1 MKKYL
6 LTLIV
11 ILCFITSCNDNT
23 DTIDTG
29 PAYDRESLLSNWHNN
44 HIYPNYN
51 NFSSALSNLKSTVDL
66 AKSSEG
72 FDKPSLS
79 ELRRTFIE
87 TYSKWQHIEMF
98 NIGKAEEIYYN
109 STMNIYPVNTA
120 RVESNVESGNYDLQ
134 NPNNYA
140 AQGLPTLDYLLFGIG
155 SNDTEVL
162 ENLNSKYLNYLSSV
176 VDEMSKNT
184 SAVVND
190 WETYKNE
197 FLSSTENTATSAVNL
212 LVNDFIYY
220 YEKGFRANKLGIPGG
235 VFSSSPIPEN
245 IELYYGMTYC
255 NNGCGVEFDREDF
268 GTQMSSFAMT
278 AVRDFF
284 EGTNT
289 STGASYN
296 VSLKS
301 ILAELDSNTGQDN
314 LGNRISSKLKI
325 ASDMMANDI
334 DSNYYR
340 QIVSDNNKFL
350 QTYDA
355 IQEVVVLLKVD
366 MLQFLS
372 INVDYV
378 DADGD

>member
-1 MKKYL
+1 MKKIL
-6 LTLIV
+6 ITLTVLI
-11 ILCFITSCNDNT
+11 ITTVSCENT
-23 DTIDTG
+23 ETSVDLG
-29 PAYDRESLLSNWHNN
+29 PTYDRESLLSNWYNS

-51 NFSSALSNLKSTVDL
+51 NFSSALSNLKSKVDL

-72 FDKPSLS
+72 FDKSSLS
-79 ELRRTFIE
+79 ELRKSFIE
-87 TYSKWQHIEMF
+87 TYSKWQHVEMF

-120 RVESNVESGNYDLQ
+120 RVESNVDSGNYDLQ

-162 ENLNSKYLNYLSSV
+162 ENINNKYLNYLSSI

-212 LVNDFIYY
+212 MVNDFIYY

-255 NNGCGVEFDREDF
+255 NDGCGDGFDREDF
-268 GTQMSSFAMT
+268 GTQMSSYAMT

-289 STGASYN
+289 STGTSDN

-325 ASDMMANDI
+325 ASDKMTNDI

-340 QIVSDNNKFL
+340 QIVTDNIKFL